1 MEAYLSS
8 TAFALMKL
16 LARRG
21 TSLNDGRQSIWP
33 VLGLPYVM
41 LSLLIMLI
49 LMMIRV
55 EELSL
60 IIFGMESETLRLTL
74 DLPLI
79 AVQLSSETCTSMLT
93 LSFFISFGLTISLI
107 SYLIILLLRR
117 IRQYYTEA
125 KVRQRRRWSS
135 GYWSRRRIYW
145 RRRGI
150 SRTEY
155 ISEAIQF
162 SIKHR
167 IYCKPESHRRK
178 EVMLSNSCS
187 DILKRNSHAV
197 TRTELVDELQ
207 DINDVMK
214 QKKKQ
219 KGSSDGAKRSLKKR
233 GRSYKKEFSFM
244 VETRRK
250 RGKKKIR
257 CRRRTGGQ
265 TKSSTVDSNR
275 VFKRASSQRRKKR
288 MGSICPVSAY
298 STFSRSRETVT

>member
-1 MEAYLSS
+1 MEAYISS
-8 TAFALMKL
+8 TAFALMTL
-16 LARRG
+16 LARRD

-79 AVQLSSETCTSMLT
+79 AVQLSSETFTSMLT
-93 LSFFISFGLTISLI
+93 LSFFISFGFTISLI

-117 IRQYYTEA
+117 IRRYYIEA
-125 KVRQRRRWSS
+125 KVAQRRRLRS

-155 ISEAIQF
+155 ISEAIQC
-162 SIKHR
+162 SIQHR
-167 IYCKPESHRRK
+167 IYCEPESHRRK
-178 EVMLSNSCS
+178 EVMLSNSC
-187 DILKRNSHAV
+187 
-197 TRTELVDELQ
+197 
-207 DINDVMK
+207 
-214 QKKKQ
+214 
-219 KGSSDGAKRSLKKR
+219 
-233 GRSYKKEFSFM
+233 
-244 VETRRK
+244 
-250 RGKKKIR
+250 
-257 CRRRTGGQ
+257 
-265 TKSSTVDSNR
+265 
-275 VFKRASSQRRKKR
+275 
-288 MGSICPVSAY
+288 
-298 STFSRSRETVT
+298 